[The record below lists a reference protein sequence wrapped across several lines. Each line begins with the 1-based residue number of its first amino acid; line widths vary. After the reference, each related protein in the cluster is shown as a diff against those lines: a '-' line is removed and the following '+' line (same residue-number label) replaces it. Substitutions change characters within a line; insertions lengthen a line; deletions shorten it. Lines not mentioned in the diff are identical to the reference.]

1 MPVVLPL
8 VLSSLVPIL
17 TQSENWA
24 LSQSQSQSPE
34 EEFQSSPSPKT
45 GRYTTLSNFL
55 ARLTTVPILTQS
67 ENWALLRM
75 LYGLKPSKG
84 VPILTQSENWAL
96 LGTFDKFGSD
106 EWMFQSSPS
115 PKTGRYKPNRCI
127 PTLI

>member
-34 EEFQSSPSPKT
+34 EEFQSSPSPKTGRYGSYAIPSTSSEQFQSSPSPKT

-96 LGTFDKFGSD
+96 
-106 EWMFQSSPS
+106 
-115 PKTGRYKPNRCI
+115 YY
-127 PTLI
+127 